1 MSSERASR
9 CQISNDFS
17 VTISVLR
24 EPCHLGLAEQARS
37 LLSGF
42 SDLGRS
48 QTLSIECNEAVAR
61 CSYKD
66 LLVAQSVVN
75 GAMKHLTEALALP
88 SVVPQLVAGNPNNK
102 PPNKCKTIH
111 NQRHD

>member
-1 MSSERASR
+1 MASERTTR
-9 CQISNDFS
+9 CSISNDFS
-17 VTISVLR
+17 ATISVLR

-42 SDLGRS
+42 GDVARR

-75 GAMKHLTEALALP
+75 GAMKHLTDALALP
-88 SVVPQLVAGNPNNK
+88 SVVPQSVANNK
-102 PPNKCKTIH
+102 PPNKCECRRIIGAVP
-111 NQRHD
+111 

>member
-17 VTISVLR
+17 VTISILR
-24 EPCHLGLAEQARS
+24 EACNLGLAEQARS

-42 SDLGRS
+42 SDVARR
-48 QTLSIECNEAVAR
+48 QTLSIECNETVAR

-66 LLVAQSVVN
+66 MLVAQSVVN
-75 GAMKHLTEALALP
+75 GALKHLTDALALP
-88 SVVPQLVAGNPNNK
+88 SVVPQPAPGNPNNK
-102 PPNKCKTIH
+102 PPNKCELYL
-111 NQRHD
+111 Q